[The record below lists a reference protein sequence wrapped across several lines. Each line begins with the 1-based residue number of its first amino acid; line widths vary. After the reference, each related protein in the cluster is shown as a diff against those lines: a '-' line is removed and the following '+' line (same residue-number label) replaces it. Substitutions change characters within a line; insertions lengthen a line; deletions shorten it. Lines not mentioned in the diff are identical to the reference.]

1 MKFLRRLTIF
11 STLIVISIVAAAC
24 GGGGSDSGDP
34 EGVAQQAF
42 EALMTFDFDTALPLL
57 CAEQRTLLEAQLE
70 GTGDMMAEM
79 QEMMGEVEFDMS
91 DVTYTVSDRTDTSAT
106 VTIGGD
112 ITISMEGMEF
122 TEPAAGDGVP
132 ETLDMVVED
141 GDWRVCGDL
150 GFDDFGF

>member
-24 GGGGSDSGDP
+24 GGGGDDGDP
-34 EGVAQQAF
+34 EAVAQQAF

-57 CAEQRTLLEAQLE
+57 CAEQRTILEAQLE
-70 GTGDMMAEM
+70 GSGDMMAEM
-79 QEMMGEVEFDMS
+79 QAMMGEAEFDMS
-91 DVTYTVSDRTDTSAT
+91 NVTYTVSDRTDDSAT
-106 VTIGGD
+106 VTIGGEV
-112 ITISMEGMEF
+112 TISAMGQEF
-122 TEPAAGDGVP
+122 TEPAAGEGTP
-132 ETLDMVVED
+132 ETLEMVVED